1 MDTTQTQDRKH
12 QEDMER
18 LHSFRLLDDE
28 FFTKCFE
35 GDTACVQLI
44 LRIVLDIPDLVVVE
58 VRTQVFVEN
67 LLNRS
72 VRLDVLATDSTGKVY
87 NIEIQRT
94 DKGAGRH
101 RARYNSSMM
110 DANLLKK
117 GEHFDQLPE
126 TYVVFITENDVLGKG
141 LPLYRIERYIV
152 ETGEFFEDGAHIL
165 YVNGAYRDD
174 TPLGKL
180 MHDFSCT
187 DPSEMYYHE
196 LAERVR
202 FFKESK
208 EGVATM
214 SRVIEEMRRAEREE
228 GRVEGRMEGIK
239 TMALRILEDGK
250 YALDEIAELSGLS
263 LDDVRALQAEQNA

>member
-1 MDTTQTQDRKH
+1 M
-12 QEDMER
+12 
-18 LHSFRLLDDE
+18 L
-28 FFTKCFE
+28 
-35 GDTACVQLI
+35 
-44 LRIVLDIPDLVVVE
+44 
-58 VRTQVFVEN
+58 
-67 LLNRS
+67 
-72 VRLDVLATDSTGKVY
+72 
-87 NIEIQRT
+87 
-94 DKGAGRH
+94 
-101 RARYNSSMM
+101 

-117 GEHFDQLPE
+117 GERFDQLPE

-141 LPLYRIERYIV
+141 LPLYRVERYIV

-187 DPSEMYYHE
+187 DPSEMYYSE

-228 GRVEGRMEGIK
+228 GRMEGRIEGIK